1 MFDKSSAPRR
11 QRVTSR
17 YDVVVHEVTTQSAKL
32 WIGALS
38 PSIAKPNNWRLI
50 VRKMDKGFGNEG
62 EQGEIVNTIEH
73 LADDVWQRPFDKL
86 HKRFYAVEMIDLLLA
101 GTDYQIDF
109 EARVNNEWKHL
120 ESAFF
125 STLPKALPTN
135 KKNPFTVA
143 IGSCFYTKHD
153 GGMVG
158 QSYEA
163 LYKSKKF
170 KPDIKF
176 LAGDQVYVDIGLG
189 LFPLDK
195 EDCQDRI
202 ADDYAES
209 WALMRSMLR
218 RGGTWMLPDDHEY
231 WNNYPFLDGFN
242 PYLITLEH
250 DDDFRNDFEDA
261 ALQAVRNIEQIKT
274 TRFIDIGEDLSFCV
288 ADLRT
293 ERTREYFV
301 SPPEFA
307 KIIDWI
313 GNLKSPGV
321 LVIPQPL
328 IATKGN
334 KDDANLPDWDQYTE
348 LLKAMEAA
356 NHDIVVLTGDVHYGR
371 VAQVMIGKSDNKL
384 VEVITSPLSNLSEI
398 DGIAATGPELP
409 KTDFPMMDI
418 AGVQGNEVD
427 YLGKVSTIDDFWD
440 WRFPKERTTEHFM
453 TVDFYRSG
461 NKVKMK
467 IHAWNARKFSKS
479 TGLPKR
485 IKNFNISEMTLK

>member
-1 MFDKSSAPRR
+1 MFDKAKAPRR

-17 YDVVVHEVTTQSAKL
+17 YDVVVHEVTTTSARL

-38 PSIAKPNNWRLI
+38 PSIAKPINWRLL
-50 VRKMDKGFGNEG
+50 VRKMDKGFGDEG

-73 LADDVWQRPFDKL
+73 LADDVWQRPFNKL
-86 HKRFYAVEMIDLLLA
+86 HKRFYTIEEIESLSP
-101 GTDYQIDF
+101 GQDYQVDF
-109 EARVNNEWKHL
+109 QARRNGEWIHL

-125 STLPKALPTN
+125 TTLSTALSKD

-153 GGMVG
+153 GGRVG

-163 LYKSKKF
+163 LYKSEKF

-189 LFPLDK
+189 LFPLDQ
-195 EDCQDRI
+195 EDCQYRV

-209 WALMRSMLR
+209 WSLMRSMLR

-250 DDDFRNDFEDA
+250 DDEFRGHFEDA
-261 ALQAVRNIEQIKT
+261 CIQAVRNVEQIKT
-274 TRFIDIGEDLSFCV
+274 TRFIDIGTDLSFCV

-293 ERTREYFV
+293 ERSRDHFV
-301 SPPEFA
+301 SPGEFA

-313 GNLKSPGV
+313 GNLTGPGV

-334 KDDANLPDWDQYTE
+334 KNDSNLPDWDQYE
-348 LLKAMEAA
+348 QLLKAMENA
-356 NHDIVVLTGDVHYGR
+356 NHDTVVLTGDVHYGR
-371 VAQVMIGKSDNKL
+371 VAQVMIGNSDNKL

-409 KTDFPMMDI
+409 ETDFPMMDI
-418 AGVQGNEVD
+418 NGIKGNKVE
-427 YLGKVSTIDDFWD
+427 YLGKVTTIDDFWD

-453 TVDFYRSG
+453 TVDFYKSG
-461 NKVKMK
+461 KNVKMK
-467 IHAWNARKFSKS
+467 VHAWNARDFSER
-479 TGLPKR
+479 TGLPKK
-485 IKNFNISEMTLK
+485 INGFNVPEFTLK